1 MGPKSA
7 IAVVLLVAI
16 SLTLFACD
24 GGGGG
29 GGEPILN
36 SRFVD
41 LGAPIHTSVETA
53 DIDGDGLLD
62 VVSVSNTL
70 DPETVQANVI
80 FQQVGGPGVFAPRIE
95 FLIGNQPSL
104 RTFHVVVADLNL
116 NGQPDIIFSHTGAVG
131 SGSPG
136 NKLSVMLQDPTS
148 AGQYFLP
155 VSYDVGN
162 LPRGIAVGDIDLD
175 GLPDLVIA
183 TGDGVY
189 LLRQNGGALGQFL
202 AAIQLSTPPT
212 QAVGIGDLDNDGLLD
227 LAFDDNQAVQL
238 LLNNPVNI
246 GDFLTGPALSVG
258 GSPSDL
264 TLADL
269 DADGR
274 LDIVVSNFESS
285 AADNRGSFSVLLQD
299 PIIDAQFLPFI
310 EYVTDQALHV
320 HSTAVAD
327 LNGDLRPDIVGA
339 VDSLENSDDKVVV
352 LLQTLTGQGVF
363 DPPVGYGF
371 VSSDDPF
378 QAVVGNLGPDTLPDI
393 VVANALSG
401 VYVLYQDPAEAGAF
415 DPGIKIGEPL

>member
-1 MGPKSA
+1 
-7 IAVVLLVAI
+7 
-16 SLTLFACD
+16 
-24 GGGGG
+24 
-29 GGEPILN
+29 
-36 SRFVD
+36 

-53 DIDGDGLLD
+53 DIDGDGFLD

-116 NGQPDIIFSHTGAVG
+116 NGRPDIIFSHTGEVG

-175 GLPDLVIA
+175 GLPDLVTA
-183 TGDGVY
+183 TADGVY

-227 LAFDDNQAVQL
+227 LAFDDNQTVQL

-246 GDFLTGPALSVG
+246 GGFLTGPALSVG

-264 TLADL
+264 ALADL

-299 PIIDAQFLPFI
+299 PVIDAQFLPFV

-320 HSTAVAD
+320 RSTAVAD

-339 VDSLENSDDKVVV
+339 VDSLANSDDKVVV

-401 VYVLYQDPAEAGAF
+401 VFVLYQDPAEAGAF